1 MNKTFKLINLANKLN
16 NNYQLIEKFSSKV
29 EEKDYIFEYESPI
42 KPADTAYYKNL
53 IKELIQIFHRTAID
67 ITNDP
72 WGENKAIIDEQT
84 GIPIFLSKLKE
95 KIIEEKE
102 EIFNKNIN
110 IKKMLLDFF
119 DELKKYYNNNFI
131 NYSWGI
137 DYYNVKKSLFEGVV
151 FQTILNSII
160 PSLKID
166 KSFYLLS
173 DREEFDQYGNYSYLP
188 NEKEIEKT
196 KNYLKQIPEN
206 NEELLFSI
214 IGDNVDETKLIS
226 LINNNKVEE
235 LKSIIT
241 KTNQIILLGKIIY
254 LSSQKKDLFDSI
266 IDMIIDRSF
275 ELSYEYEGLLRLIY
289 NSLNNE
295 YKNKLKKIFYKN
307 IFKKEKSLKEILFS
321 IKRIT
326 DFEIDTNILIDLIN
340 NSNKFIDGEIY
351 TYVLSQVGITEENYI
366 DFLKKINNDIVFKWF
381 KDTGLEEPGMTKI
394 YLNAIDTQEAWD
406 FYLNIR
412 ILPYINTYVD
422 NQKADILRG
431 KIFNNHKYY
440 SNITK
445 DLRYKDSYYLYDYY
459 SYYDW
464 VYKISSTFLDYTK
477 NEKIRNYF
485 SFWFNKTIDK
495 FLKKELREEKVDGKL
510 FSNLI
515 TNEDLMGLDRANE
528 EKIKN
533 ISTKATTSFLMTRE
547 TPKIGN
553 EILQKAIEDN
563 NYFLFFNLID
573 KKDNLLRLITSALES
588 GSSPQPGSRFR
599 AEIDDEKEN
608 YPAISI
614 LNDIGQDYLSKSNI
628 LPYEILKKSKNEV
641 LEILNEYPTALKLI
655 MEYQK
660 AKGISIDQVYHSL
673 KGVKNM
679 PQYLELKE
687 KIDTLSLDRINIIL
701 NIIKELKN
709 EVIANSSSVSIYI
722 KYINRVIDLCN
733 INFTDSISKIDY
745 EICKKIIFNPAL
757 DLKSPNAKYFLFV
770 STILNN
776 QQKFLYDSL
785 SSLISKNKDILS
797 ENFLQNLKKFN
808 EIKSYFFDS
817 KFKINQDI
825 IAMIKDLS
833 VNLTKLVNLD
843 KYKEYVVLS
852 KPKNE
857 NLYKLELDLGKYKF
871 VVLRTKDPRHFDVG
885 VETQC
890 CQILGGQGESSAIDS
905 FINPLAGVLILQK
918 NDGTLLSQS
927 YFHYIPNDGGYI
939 LDNIEKSNILTQREI
954 TQIYKNYAT
963 LIKQHRPEIPY
974 LKLGLKH
981 TKFDYKEYTKIKI
994 DEDPR
999 SFAWS
1004 DPYSDFE
1011 IANHID
1017 LFEITSNLEDKDN
1030 KKDNKAIITNS
1041 ELYKKIGLTHEDLL
1055 KIDQF
1060 YEKDKFVKLIDFF
1073 VKSKKS

>member
-1 MNKTFKLINLANKLN
+1 MMNKTFKLINLANKLN
-16 NNYQLIEKFSSKV
+16 NNYQLIKKFSSKV
-29 EEKDYIFEYESPI
+29 KEKDYIFEYENPI
-42 KPADTAYYKNL
+42 KPADTVYYQNL
-53 IKELIQIFHRTAID
+53 IKELIEIFDLTAID
-67 ITNDP
+67 IDNH
-72 WGENKAIIDEQT
+72 EAFIDEGA
-84 GIPIFLSKLKE
+84 GITIFLSKLKE

-110 IKKMLLDFF
+110 IKKMLIDFF
-119 DELKKYYNNNFI
+119 DELKKYYINIGNNHDV
-131 NYSWGI
+131 NY
-137 DYYNVKKSLFEGVV
+137 YYVNTLLFEGVI

-166 KSFYLLS
+166 RSFYLLS
-173 DREEFDQYGNYSYLP
+173 DREKFDQHGNYSYLP
-188 NEKEIEKT
+188 NEKEKT

-214 IGDNVDETKLIS
+214 IEENIDDASLII
-226 LINNNKVEE
+226 LINNNKVED
-235 LKSIIT
+235 LKSLIT
-241 KTNQIILLGKIIY
+241 KTNQIILLSKIIY

-266 IDMIIDRSF
+266 IELIINRSF
-275 ELSYEYEGLLRLIY
+275 ELAYEYRGLLKLIY

-307 IFKKEKSLKEILFS
+307 IIIKEKSLKEILKE

-340 NSNKFIDGEIY
+340 NSNEFIDGKMDS
-351 TYVLSQVGITEENYI
+351 YVLDQVGITEENYI

-381 KDTGLEEPGMTKI
+381 KDTGLEDYDMTKI

-406 FYLNIR
+406 IYLNSKV
-412 ILPYINTYVD
+412 LPYIGMYVA
-422 NQKADILRG
+422 NQKDDILRG
-431 KIFNNHKYY
+431 EIFNNHKYY
-440 SNITK
+440 SNLITT
-445 DLRYKDSYYLYDYY
+445 DLRYKDHLYLYDYY
-459 SYYDW
+459 RYYDW
-464 VYKISSTFLDYTK
+464 IYKISYTFLNCTN

-495 FLKKELREEKVDGKL
+495 FLKREFREEKVDGRFFL
-510 FSNLI
+510 NLI
-515 TNEDLMGLDRANE
+515 PNENLIGLDGADK

-533 ISTKATTSFLMTRE
+533 IHTKATTSFLMTKE
-547 TPKIGN
+547 VPKIGN
-553 EILQKAIEDN
+553 ELLQKAIEDN

-573 KKDNLLRLITSALES
+573 YKDNLLRLITSALLTN
-588 GSSPQPGSRFR
+588 
-599 AEIDDEKEN
+599 DEKEN
-608 YPAISI
+608 YTAVRI
-614 LNDIGQDYLSKSNI
+614 LNDIGQSYLSTSDI

-641 LEILNEYPTALKLI
+641 LKILNEYPTALKLI

-679 PQYLELKE
+679 PQYLELKQ
-687 KIDTLSLDRINIIL
+687 KIDTLSIDRINIIL
-701 NIIKELKN
+701 NIIRELKN

-722 KYINRVIDLCN
+722 KYINRVIDLCK

-776 QQKFLYDSL
+776 QQKFLYDNL
-785 SSLISKNKDILS
+785 SSLIRKNKDILS

-808 EIKSYFFDS
+808 QIKNYFFDS
-817 KFKINQDI
+817 KFIINQDI
-825 IAMIKDLS
+825 IAMIKDLN
-833 VNLTKLVNLD
+833 VNLTKLINLD
-843 KYKEYVVLS
+843 KYTEYAALS
-852 KPKNE
+852 RPKNE

-871 VVLRTKDPRHFDVG
+871 VVLRDKDPRHFDVG

-890 CQILGGQGESSAIDS
+890 CQILGGEGEAAAIDS
-905 FINPLAGVLILQK
+905 FINPLAGVLMLQT

-939 LDNIEKSNILTQREI
+939 LDNIEKSNILTQTEI
-954 TQIYKNYAT
+954 TNIYKNYAN
-963 LIKQHRPEIPY
+963 LIKEYRPEIPY
-974 LKLGLKH
+974 LKLGLNF
-981 TKFDYKEYTKIKI
+981 TKFDYREYTILEI

-999 SFAWS
+999 TFAWGTQ
-1004 DPYSDFE
+1004 YSDF
-1011 IANHID
+1011 NTKKHID
-1017 LFEITSNLEDKDN
+1017 LFEKTSSLEDKR
-1030 KKDNKAIITNS
+1030 IINNS
-1041 ELYKKIGLTHEDLL
+1041 ELYNKIGLTYEDLL
-1055 KIDQF
+1055 KIDKF
-1060 YEKDKFVKLIDFF
+1060 HEKDKFVKLIDFF